1 MQYKIHEQMYVH
13 LLHLTFL
20 LNNNCCLVSGSSI
33 SVLSVCQVAGTAG
46 SLCPVLTV
54 TVLLPTAG
62 QEGDQGR
69 TPPDQQR
76 PQNL

>member
-1 MQYKIHEQMYVH
+1 MQYKIHEQMLYTCFIE
-13 LLHLTFL
+13 LY
-20 LNNNCCLVSGSSI
+20 CCLVSGGSI

-54 TVLLPTAG
+54 TVLLPTVG

-76 PQNL
+76 SQNL

>member
-1 MQYKIHEQMYVH
+1 MNRCYTLASFNLYY
-13 LLHLTFL
+13 
-20 LNNNCCLVSGSSI
+20 LVSGSSI
-33 SVLSVCQVAGTAG
+33 SVLSVCQVAGTTG

>member
-1 MQYKIHEQMYVH
+1 MNRCYTLASFNFY
-13 LLHLTFL
+13 
-20 LNNNCCLVSGSSI
+20 CSSVSGSSI

-54 TVLLPTAG
+54 TILLPTVG